1 MALRNS
7 EVITTLSIDQR
18 RRFLI
23 CDAVLS
29 AVMQLLSQCFAFD

>member
-7 EVITTLSIDQR
+7 EVITTLPIDR

-23 CDAVLS
+23 CHAVLS